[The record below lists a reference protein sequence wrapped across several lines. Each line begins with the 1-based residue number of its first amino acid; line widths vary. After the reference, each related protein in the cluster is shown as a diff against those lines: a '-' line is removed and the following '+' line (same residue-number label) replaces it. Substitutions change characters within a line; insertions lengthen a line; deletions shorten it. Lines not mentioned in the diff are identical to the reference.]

1 MRRLVPLAA
10 LALMAAPAALAGE
23 INVTFS
29 PEFTEELEDEYGMR
43 EADYLVEEVQED
55 LTRELSKAGLDIPR
69 IDVTII
75 DAMPNKP
82 TFKQLGDTPG
92 LDYGDSKSIGGMKLS
107 ATAFDAEGNPTGE
120 LTYDWYETDIRYAG
134 ISTWQDAKRASDR
147 FARKFVKEL
156 AASSPSG
163 S

>member
-1 MRRLVPLAA
+1 MKRFAPLAA
-10 LALMAAPAALAGE
+10 LALITAPAAVAGD
-23 INVTFS
+23 IHVGLS

-55 LTRELSKAGLDIPR
+55 LTRELAKAGLDIAR
-69 IDVTII
+69 IDVTIV

-92 LDYGDSKSIGGMKLS
+92 LDYGGSKSIGGMKLS
-107 ATAFDAEGNPTGE
+107 ATAYDAAGNTLGE
-120 LTYDWYETDIRYAG
+120 LTYDWYETDIRNAG
-134 ISTWQDAKRASDR
+134 ISTWQDAKRASDK
-147 FARKFVKEL
+147 FARKFVKQL
-156 AASSPSG
+156 SAGSPSG

>member
-1 MRRLVPLAA
+1 MFASNP
-10 LALMAAPAALAGE
+10 GE
-23 INVTFS
+23 ENVSCFQRHDLLCTVFAIVHVHD
-29 PEFTEELEDEYGMR
+29 PIED
-43 EADYLVEEVQED
+43 
-55 LTRELSKAGLDIPR
+55 RELGKAGLDIAR
-69 IDVTII
+69 IDVTIL
-75 DAMPNKP
+75 DAKPNKP

-107 ATAFDAEGNPTGE
+107 ATAFDASGKATGD

-156 AASSPSG
+156 TAATPSG

>member
-1 MRRLVPLAA
+1 MKRLVPLAA
-10 LALMAAPAALAGE
+10 LALLAAPAALAGQ

-29 PEFTEELEDEYGMR
+29 PEFTEELNDEYGMR
-43 EADYLVEEVQED
+43 EAK
-55 LTRELSKAGLDIPR
+55 KAGLDIAR
-69 IDVTII
+69 IDVTIL
-75 DAMPNKP
+75 DAKPNKP

-92 LDYGDSKSIGGMKLS
+92 LDYGGSKSIGGMKLS
-107 ATAFDAEGNPTGE
+107 ATAFDASGNATGE
-120 LTYDWYETDIRYAG
+120 LTYDWYENDIRYAG

-156 AASSPSG
+156 TAGTPSG

>member
-1 MRRLVPLAA
+1 MKRLVPLAA
-10 LALMAAPAALAGE
+10 LALLAAPAALAGE

-29 PEFTEELEDEYGMR
+29 PEFTEELNDEYGMR
-43 EADYLVEEVQED
+43 EADYLIEEVQED
-55 LTRELSKAGLDIPR
+55 PTRELGKAGLDIAR
-69 IDVTII
+69 IDVTIL
-75 DAMPNKP
+75 DAKPNKP

-107 ATAFDAEGNPTGE
+107 ATAFDASGKATGD

-156 AASSPSG
+156 TAATPSG

>member
-1 MRRLVPLAA
+1 MKASV
-10 LALMAAPAALAGE
+10 AGE

-75 DAMPNKP
+75 NAMPNKP

>member
-1 MRRLVPLAA
+1 MKRFTPLAA
-10 LALMAAPAALAGE
+10 LALLAAPIALAGE
-23 INVTFS
+23 INVGFS
-29 PEFTEELEDEYGMR
+29 PEFTEELEDDYGMR
-43 EADYLVEEVQED
+43 EADYLIDAVKDD
-55 LTRELSKAGLDIPR
+55 LDRELGKAGLDIPR
-69 IDVTII
+69 IEVTIL

-92 LDYGDSKSIGGMKLS
+92 LDYGSSKSIGGMKLS
-107 ATAFDAEGNPTGE
+107 ATAYDADGNATGD

-147 FARKFVKEL
+147 FARTFVKEL
-156 AASSPSG
+156 TAGTSSG

>member
-1 MRRLVPLAA
+1 MKRLVPLAA
-10 LALMAAPAALAGE
+10 LALLAAPAALAGE

-29 PEFTEELEDEYGMR
+29 PEFTEELNDEYGMR
-43 EADYLVEEVQED
+43 EADYL
-55 LTRELSKAGLDIPR
+55 TRELGKAGLDIAR
-69 IDVTII
+69 IDVTIL
-75 DAMPNKP
+75 DAKPNKP

-107 ATAFDAEGNPTGE
+107 ATAFDASGKATGD

-156 AASSPSG
+156 TAATPSG

>member
-75 DAMPNKP
+75 NAMPNKP